1 MRRRLCALM
10 MTLVLPLAACG
21 GGGGNEAE
29 TLALKIRSQY
39 LEMTACAGQL
49 ELTADYGQR
58 VYTYGVD
65 LAWEKEGETTLTL
78 TAPENV
84 AGTVARIANGETAL
98 EYDGVMVE
106 TGALDGAGL
115 TPVDAVP
122 ALLTCAREGFLAEC
136 VLEDWDGE
144 QRLHVTSRDPEK
156 DPGSGVET
164 QLWFQPDT
172 GALLRGEISSD
183 GVTVV
188 TCEAAGFTLTAP
200 T

>member
-21 GGGGNEAE
+21 GRGGNEAE

-172 GALLRGEISSD
+172 GALLRGEISND

-188 TCEAAGFTLTAP
+188 TCEAAGFMLTAP

>member
-10 MTLVLPLAACG
+10 MTLVLPLTACG
-21 GGGGNEAE
+21 GVEESEAE
-29 TLALKIRSQY
+29 NLALEIRSRY
-39 LEMTACAGQL
+39 LEMTACTGHL

-65 LAWEKEGETTLTL
+65 MAWEKEGETRLTL

-84 AGTVARIANGETAL
+84 AGTVAHIANGETAL
-98 EYDGVMVE
+98 EYDGVMAE
-106 TGALDGAGL
+106 TGKLDEAGL
-115 TPVDAVP
+115 TPVDAGP

-136 VLEDWDGE
+136 VLEEWDGA

-156 DPGSGVET
+156 VPGSGVET

-172 GALLRGEISSD
+172 GTLLRGEISED
-183 GVTVV
+183 GFTVI
-188 TCEAAGFTLTAP
+188 TCEVTNFTLTGPA
-200 T
+200 

>member
-1 MRRRLCALM
+1 VRRGLCALM

-29 TLALKIRSQY
+29 ALALEVRSRY
-39 LEMTACAGQL
+39 LEMTACAGHL

-58 VYTYGVD
+58 VYVYGVD
-65 LAWEKEGETTLTL
+65 LTWEKEGETCLTL

-84 AGTVARIANGETAL
+84 AGTVARIANGETVL

-106 TGALDGAGL
+106 TGELDGAGL

-136 VLEDWDGE
+136 ALEDWDGA
-144 QRLHVTSRDPEK
+144 QRLHVTSRDPEEE
-156 DPGSGVET
+156 PGSGVET

-183 GVTVV
+183 GFTVV
-188 TCEAAGFTLTAP
+188 TCEAVNFTLTGPA
-200 T
+200 

>member
-144 QRLHVTSRDPEK
+144 QRLHITSRDPEK

-172 GALLRGEISSD
+172 GALLRGEISND